1 MSPHRPNPSQVP
13 VSAFIVHVGE
23 AEQLVGRLR
32 LKYDATAAL
41 GVPAHVTILFPF
53 MPPERITPSVV
64 RAAADAFAFVPS
76 FEFTLNEVRRWP
88 KTTYLAP
95 EPGQPFIQ
103 LTRAVTEAF
112 PEYRPYAGEHP
123 EIVPHLTVAHG
134 DVQAAETAEGELRAA
149 LQCNGPIHG
158 ICRAVELIE
167 NSLGAWRTMHVI
179 ALQGRDA

>member
-1 MSPHRPNPSQVP
+1 VP
-13 VSAFIVHVGE
+13 ASAFIIHVSE

-53 MPPERITPSVV
+53 MSPERITPNVV
-64 RAAADAFAFVPS
+64 HAAAEAFAVVPS
-76 FEFTLNEVRRWP
+76 FEFILNEVRRWP

-95 EPGQPFIQ
+95 EPKQPFIQ
-103 LTRAVTEAF
+103 LTRAVTEEF
-112 PEYRPYAGEHP
+112 PEYPPYAGEHP

-149 LQCNGPIHG
+149 LQSSGPIRG
-158 ICRAVELIE
+158 FCREVELIE
-167 NSLGAWRTMHVI
+167 NSSGAWRTMHVI
-179 ALQGRDA
+179 ALQRRDA